1 MKNWMRRFGILTVLG
16 ALVCGA
22 LVAGCGGSNPED
34 EGASNTANNT
44 TAPADNADQE

>member
-22 LVAGCGGSNPED
+22 LVAGCGGSGGGDDDDANV
-34 EGASNTANNT
+34 ANNT
-44 TAPADNADQE
+44 ATAPADTDE